1 MVYING
7 DCLLPV
13 PFSAAWCDCCWR
25 GGVYING
32 NCLLPVPFSA
42 AWGVI
47 AMGGVGFISMVIVYC
62 LFPSLLPGVGLLLFL
77 PFQIAGLSKALLS
90 SYWS

>member
-1 MVYING
+1 M
-7 DCLLPV
+7 
-13 PFSAAWCDCCWR
+13 
-25 GGVYING
+25 
-32 NCLLPVPFSA
+32 
-42 AWGVI
+42 I